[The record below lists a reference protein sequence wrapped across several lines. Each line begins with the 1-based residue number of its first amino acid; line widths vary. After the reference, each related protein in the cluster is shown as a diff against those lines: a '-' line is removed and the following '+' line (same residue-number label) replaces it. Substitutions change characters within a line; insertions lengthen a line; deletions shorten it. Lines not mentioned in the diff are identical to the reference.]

1 MMTPL
6 DSTSTKPRI
15 LIVDDVNENLHTL
28 MNILRDDYA
37 IVAATN
43 GEKALEIA
51 QRDPAPDLILLDI
64 KMPSMDGYEVL
75 RRLKSNE
82 ETADIPVI
90 FVSALSEITDE
101 EKGLKLGVADYI
113 TKPINSNLLKLR
125 VLAQLELRRYRRKP
139 ERPIAKMGA
148 KPTLLVVDDVPEN
161 IHELIYALQD
171 TYHVIVANNGMK
183 ALELLRSSTP
193 DLVLLDILMPD
204 LDGYEVCRRM
214 KATAEG
220 NRIPVIFVSVIDRAV
235 DKVRGFSIGAA
246 DYITKPF
253 DIDEVKAR
261 IHTHLELSRLQ
272 HFFEQLIEQRT
283 ADLKESREKYR
294 ILAEYSPNWEYWL
307 DENANYLYV
316 SPACEPI
323 SGYTPDE
330 FLANG
335 LLMEQLIHS
344 EDLPAWHT
352 HAEKV
357 KCSHCSDAPLTFR
370 LHDKAGNEH
379 WIEHICK
386 PVMSEENVFLGWR
399 GTNRDITDFKKAQQ
413 QLAITAQVF
422 QNASEGIVITDEN
435 NNICSVNLA
444 FSKATGYS
452 PQEVIGKNPRMLQ
465 SGQHERD
472 FYQKLWTCLQKNG
485 SWRGEFCNKR
495 KDGSLYPSIATISVV
510 HDEQSNTHHH
520 IAVFS
525 DATDVKDTQR
535 QLDFYQY
542 YDPLTSLPNRTLFT
556 KLFEQALQQAKSQNQ
571 QLALLSMDIDNFKMI
586 NESFGAESGDKVLIE
601 TTRRLKNILC
611 GTDVISRF
619 SGDEFNVLLTQIH
632 EPEIAHLAACNIINS
647 MSQPFKLNS
656 HEAFIDMCV
665 GVAFYPDDG
674 EDAETLQ
681 RNADTALHKA
691 KSLGRGSLQFFAQEM
706 SQLAKLR
713 MNLDADLRRALTQ
726 KDELQLY
733 YQPQTDV
740 KTGKLRGIEALL
752 RWNHPEKGLIY
763 PNEFIPLAE
772 ESGFIVMLGEWVFR
786 QACLQIKNWRARG
799 FDVPTVAVNV
809 SAIQLNRG
817 NLLETIHKALRDFE
831 MLPRHLEL
839 EITESS
845 VMSDLNEA
853 AKLLAELKLLG
864 FTLSIDDFGT
874 GHSSLSYLQ
883 RLNVDKLKID
893 LSFVQTMEA
902 NENNASIV
910 RAIIALG
917 HSLDLVVIAEGVEE
931 ESQFEFLRELHCDMI
946 QGYIVSKAIPAGEIE
961 AYFDKHTHEQH

>member
-1 MMTPL
+1 ML
-6 DSTSTKPRI
+6 ESASTKPRI
-15 LIVDDVNENLHTL
+15 LIVDDVTENLHTL

-37 IVAATN
+37 IVAATT

-51 QRDPAPDLILLDI
+51 ARDPVPDLILLDV
-64 KMPSMDGYEVL
+64 KMPVMDGYEVL
-75 RRLKSNE
+75 HHLKTNE
-82 ETADIPVI
+82 KTADIPVI
-90 FVSALSEITDE
+90 FVTALSETADE

-113 TKPINSNLLKLR
+113 VKPINSNLLKLR
-125 VLAQLELRRYRRKP
+125 VLTQLELRRYRRKP
-139 ERPIAKMGA
+139 ERFIEQIGL
-148 KPTLLVVDDVPEN
+148 KPTLLIVDDVPEN

-171 TYHVIVANNGMK
+171 NYQIIVANNGMK
-183 ALELLRSSTP
+183 ALELLRSSSP
-193 DLVLLDILMPD
+193 DLVLLDILMPG

-214 KATAEG
+214 KATPEG
-220 NRIPVIFVSVIDRAV
+220 NRIPVIFVSVIDRTV

-261 IHTHLELSRLQ
+261 IRTHLELSRLQ

-283 ADLKESREKYR
+283 ADLAESREKYR
-294 ILAEYSPNWEYWL
+294 ILADYSPNWEYWL
-307 DENANYLYV
+307 GTDGKYLYV
-316 SPACEPI
+316 SPACELV

-330 FLANG
+330 FLMDG
-335 LLMEQLIHS
+335 QLMERLIYP
-344 EDLPAWHT
+344 EDLPMWKT

-357 KCSHCSDAPLTFR
+357 KMSHHSDAPLNFR
-370 LHDKAGNEH
+370 LHDKEGNEH

-386 PVMSEENVFLGWR
+386 PVISETKSFLGWR

-413 QLAITAQVF
+413 QLNLAERVF
-422 QNASEGIVITDEN
+422 QNANEGIVITDEN
-435 NNICSVNLA
+435 NKICSVNLA

-452 PQEVIGKNPRMLQ
+452 PQEAIGQNPNILQ
-465 SGQHERD
+465 SGKHEHD
-472 FYQKLWTCLQKNG
+472 FYQRLWACLKENG

-495 KDGSLYPSIATISVV
+495 KDGTFYPSVATISVV
-510 HDEQSNTHHH
+510 HDEQNKTHHH

-556 KLFEQALQQAKSQNQ
+556 KLFEQALHQAKAQHK
-571 QLALLSMDIDNFKMI
+571 QLALLSMDLDHFKMI
-586 NESFGAESGDKVLIE
+586 NESFGAESGDKVLVE
-601 TTRRLKNILC
+601 TTRRLKNILS
-611 GTDVISRF
+611 GTDIISRF
-619 SGDEFNVLLTQIH
+619 SGDEFNVLLTQIS
-632 EPEIAHLAACNIINS
+632 EPEIANLAAYSIINS
-647 MSQPFKLNS
+647 IALPFKLNDR
-656 HEAFIDMCV
+656 EAFIDMCV
-665 GVAFYPDDG
+665 GIAFYPTDG
-674 EDAETLQ
+674 EDTDTLQ
-681 RNADTALHKA
+681 RSADTALHTA
-691 KSLGRGSLQFFAQEM
+691 KLNGRGSLQFFSQEM
-706 SQLAKLR
+706 SRLAKLR
-713 MNLDADLRRALTQ
+713 MSLDADLRRAMTQ
-726 KDELQLY
+726 KDELLLY
-733 YQPQTDV
+733 YQPQIDV
-740 KTGKLRGIEALL
+740 KTGKLRGVEALL

-772 ESGFIVMLGEWVFR
+772 ESGLIVMIGEWVFR
-786 QACLQIKNWRARG
+786 QACLQIKTWHARN
-799 FDVPTVAVNV
+799 FDVPIVAVNV

-817 NLLETIHKALRDFE
+817 NLLETIHRALRDFE
-831 MLPRHLEL
+831 MLPKYLEL

-845 VMSDLNEA
+845 VMSDLSDA

-902 NENNASIV
+902 NESNASIV

-917 HSLDLVVIAEGVEE
+917 HSLDLDVIAEGVEE
-931 ESQFEFLRELHCDMI
+931 ESQLEFLRELHCDMI
-946 QGYIVSKAIPAGEIE
+946 QGYLVSKALPAAEIE

>member
-1 MMTPL
+1 MPSSL
-6 DSTSTKPRI
+6 NAKPRI

-37 IVAATN
+37 IAAATC

-51 QRDPAPDLILLDI
+51 TKSPVPDLILLDI
-64 KMPSMDGYEVL
+64 KMPIMDGYEVL
-75 RRLKSNE
+75 KRLRANE
-82 ETADIPVI
+82 KTIDIPVI
-90 FVSALSEITDE
+90 FVTALSEISDE
-101 EKGLKLGVADYI
+101 EKGLKLGVSDYI
-113 TKPINSNLLKLR
+113 TKPINANLLKLR
-125 VLAQLELRRYRRKP
+125 VLTQLELRRYRRKP
-139 ERPIAKMGA
+139 ERLPNQIAS
-148 KPTLLVVDDVPEN
+148 KPTILIVDDVPEN

-171 TYHVIVANNGMK
+171 EYQIVVANNGLK
-183 ALELLRSSTP
+183 ALELLRSSLP

-214 KATAEG
+214 KATPQG

-253 DIDEVKAR
+253 DIDEVRAR
-261 IHTHLELSRLQ
+261 IRTHLELSRLQ

-283 ADLKESREKYR
+283 ADLAESREKYR
-294 ILAEYSPNWEYWL
+294 VLAEYSPNWEYWL
-307 DENANYLYV
+307 GADGKYLYV
-316 SPACEPI
+316 SPACEAI
-323 SGYTPDE
+323 SGYSPDE

-335 LLMEQLIHS
+335 ELINHLIYPDDLASWETHTDKVQVLHHS
-344 EDLPAWHT
+344 DE
-352 HAEKV
+352 
-357 KCSHCSDAPLTFR
+357 PLNFR
-370 LHDKAGNEH
+370 LRDKAGNEH
-379 WIEHICK
+379 WIEHICR
-386 PVMSEENVFLGWR
+386 PVIDFDDKFLGWR

-413 QLAITAQVF
+413 QLNLAEQIF
-422 QNASEGIVITDEN
+422 QNANEGILITDEH

-444 FSKATGYS
+444 FSNTTGYS
-452 PQEVIGKNPRMLQ
+452 SQEVIGKNPRILQ

-472 FYQKLWTCLQKNG
+472 FYQQLWACLQENG

-510 HDEQSNTHHH
+510 HDEQNKTHHH
-520 IAVFS
+520 VAVFS
-525 DATDVKDTQR
+525 DATDVKNTQR
-535 QLDFYQY
+535 QLNFYQY

-556 KLFEQALQQAKSQNQ
+556 KLFEQALHQAKSQNQ
-571 QLALLSMDIDNFKMI
+571 QLALLSIDLDHFKMI
-586 NESFGAESGDKVLIE
+586 NESFGAESGDKVLVD

-632 EPEIAHLAACNIINS
+632 EPEIAHLAAYNIINI
-647 MSQPFKLNS
+647 MAQPFKLNC
-656 HEAFIDMCV
+656 HEAFIDVCI
-665 GVAFYPDDG
+665 GVSFYPDDG
-674 EDAETLQ
+674 DDTEMLQ

-691 KSLGRGSLQFFAQEM
+691 KTLGRGSLQFFSQEM
-706 SQLAKLR
+706 SLLAKLR
-713 MNLDADLRRALTQ
+713 MSLDADLRRALTQ
-726 KDELQLY
+726 KDELLLY

-740 KTGKLRGIEALL
+740 KTGKLRGVEALL

-763 PNEFIPLAE
+763 PSEFIPLAE
-772 ESGFIVMLGEWVFR
+772 ESGVIVMLGEWVFR
-786 QACLQIKNWRARG
+786 QACLQIKQWLARG
-799 FDVPTVAVNV
+799 FDVPIVAVNV

-831 MLPRHLEL
+831 MLPRRLEL

-845 VMSDLNEA
+845 VMSDLSDA
-853 AKLLAELKLLG
+853 AKLLAELRLLG

-902 NENNASIV
+902 NESNASIV

-931 ESQFEFLRELHCDMI
+931 KSQLEVLRELNCDMI
-946 QGYIVSKAIPAGEIE
+946 QGFIVSKALPAAEIE
-961 AYFDKHTHEQH
+961 AYFDKHIHEQY

>member
-1 MMTPL
+1 MTMLESLPI
-6 DSTSTKPRI
+6 KPRI

-43 GEKALEIA
+43 GEKTLEIA
-51 QRDPAPDLILLDI
+51 QRDPAPDLILLDV
-64 KMPSMDGYEVL
+64 KMPVMDGYEVL
-75 RRLKSNE
+75 HHLKNNE
-82 ETADIPVI
+82 KTADIPVI
-90 FVSALSEITDE
+90 FVTALSETIEE

-125 VLAQLELRRYRRKP
+125 VLTQLELRRYRRRP
-139 ERPIAKMGA
+139 ERFMEQASA

-171 TYHVIVANNGMK
+171 SYHLIVANNGIK
-183 ALELLRSSTP
+183 ALELLRSSSP

-204 LDGYEVCRRM
+204 LNGYEVCRRM
-214 KATAEG
+214 KATPEG

-261 IHTHLELSRLQ
+261 IRTHLELSRLQ
-272 HFFEQLIEQRT
+272 HFFEQLINQRT
-283 ADLKESREKYR
+283 TDLAESREKYR
-294 ILAEYSPNWEYWL
+294 ILADYSPNWEYWL
-307 DENANYLYV
+307 GANGKYLYV
-316 SPACEPI
+316 SPACEQI
-323 SGYTPDE
+323 SGYTPEE

-335 LLMEQLIHS
+335 LLMEQLIYPQ
-344 EDLPAWHT
+344 DLSVWET
-352 HAEKV
+352 HAQKV
-357 KCSHCSDAPLTFR
+357 KTSHCCDAPLNFR
-370 LHDKAGNEH
+370 LHDKSGNEH
-379 WIEHICK
+379 WIEHICN
-386 PVMSEENVFLGWR
+386 PVINETGAFLGWR
-399 GTNRDITDFKKAQQ
+399 GTNRDVTDFKKAQQ
-413 QLAITAQVF
+413 QLNLAQQVF
-422 QNASEGIVITDEN
+422 HNANEGIVITDEN
-435 NNICSVNLA
+435 NKICSVNLA

-452 PQEVIGKNPRMLQ
+452 PQEAIGQNPNILQ
-465 SGQHERD
+465 SGKHEPD
-472 FYQKLWTCLQKNG
+472 FYQQLWACLKENG
-485 SWRGEFCNKR
+485 SWRGEFCNRR

-510 HDEQSNTHHH
+510 HDEQNKTYHH

-542 YDPLTSLPNRTLFT
+542 YDPLTSLPNRTLFS
-556 KLFEQALQQAKSQNQ
+556 KLLEQALYQAKSQNQ
-571 QLALLSMDIDNFKMI
+571 QLALLSMDLDHFKMI
-586 NESFGAESGDKVLIE
+586 NESFGAECGDKVLLE
-601 TTRRLKNILC
+601 TTRRLKNILS
-611 GTDVISRF
+611 GTDIISRF
-619 SGDEFNVLLTQIH
+619 SGDEFNVLLTQIN
-632 EPEIAHLAACNIINS
+632 EPEIANLAAYNIINS
-647 MSQPFKLNS
+647 IAQPFKFS
-656 HEAFIDMCV
+656 EREAFIDMCI
-665 GVAFYPDDG
+665 GVAFYPTDG

-681 RNADTALHKA
+681 RNADTALHTA
-691 KSLGRGSLQFFAQEM
+691 KSHGRGSLQFFSQEM
-706 SQLAKLR
+706 SLLAKLR
-713 MNLDADLRRALTQ
+713 MSLDADLRRALTQ
-726 KDELQLY
+726 KDELLLY
-733 YQPQTDV
+733 YQPQIDT

-763 PNEFIPLAE
+763 PNEFISLAE
-772 ESGFIVMLGEWVFR
+772 ESGLIVMIGEWVFR
-786 QACLQIKNWRARG
+786 QACSQIKTWHARN
-799 FDVPTVAVNV
+799 FDVPVVAVNV

-817 NLLETIHKALRDFE
+817 NLLETIHRALRDFE
-831 MLPRHLEL
+831 MLPKHLEL

-845 VMSDLNEA
+845 VMSDLSDA

-893 LSFVQTMEA
+893 LSFIQTMEA

-917 HSLDLVVIAEGVEE
+917 HSLDLEVIAEGVEE
-931 ESQFEFLRELHCDMI
+931 ESQLEFLRKLHCDMI
-946 QGYIVSKAIPAGEIE
+946 QGYIVSKALPATEIE
-961 AYFDKHTHEQH
+961 AFFEKHTHEQH